1 MQDGDSSK
9 SNHSEY
15 VPALDDTMGTLW
27 ERVRHDAGILDETT
41 RDGYERREFGE
52 VETSN
57 IANDPLLESQ
67 QQLKRD
73 LISRVKRAPFG
84 PFRRYLSDVLACN
97 DPGDANRT
105 ARHVI
110 RTARDY
116 PGNLCIISTHDD
128 HVHVVHD
135 CPFSDGSC
143 RCKILKEETIKAKRR
158 GAIRKRK
165 AISSIEPDNWDSIIE
180 YFISN
185 GRWLQ
190 FAKVGGSVVGLPHG
204 YQTLQERGCQGQNT
218 GQILG
223 TCISTGSSEL
233 LGGSSIEE
241 TTRESTRTNSGNSRK
256 RRRRSSDIR
265 EEMEKIMNQHP
276 VCPLAGIISTRQWL
290 THKDLRYLRADNET
304 VKSFL
309 DAKSEEMC
317 YWTLYDFQSFYNQPN
332 CYPTFMAGYQ
342 PLEDKYYSVEDSI
355 IILNKL
361 LAYQFDD
368 DVVQIKSFLQT
379 FYNILERKLP
389 KCNTICIWS
398 PPSAG
403 KNFFFDVYLHYLMNY
418 GQLGIMNKTNN
429 FSLQEATSKRVLLWN
444 EPNYEDYY
452 TDTLKMLTGGDAL
465 SVRVKQKKDCH
476 VYKTPLI
483 VLTNNRIGFMYEL
496 AFKDRVAIY
505 KWKEA
510 KFLIQYDKKPNPLSA
525 FELMVYWEIIP
536 RVIEQ

>member
-1 MQDGDSSK
+1 MQDGKQPDN
-9 SNHSEY
+9 SNY
-15 VPALDDTMGTLW
+15 VPALDDTMGTVW
-27 ERVRHDAGILDETT
+27 QRMRDDAGFLDETA
-41 RDGYERREFGE
+41 RDGFGGFFSRG
-52 VETSN
+52 VENSVSSDGE
-57 IANDPLLESQ
+57 ILGPQ
-67 QQLKRD
+67 QQLQRDIVSRIKRT
-73 LISRVKRAPFG
+73 PFG
-84 PFRRYLSDVLACN
+84 PFRRYLSDVLAC
-97 DPGDANRT
+97 DDSREANRI
-105 ARHVI
+105 ARQVI

-116 PGNLCIISTHDD
+116 PGNLCLISTHDD

-135 CPFSDGSC
+135 CAYSDGSC
-143 RCKILKEETIKAKRR
+143 RCKILKEETVKAKRR

-165 AISSIEPDNWDSIIE
+165 AISSIASDQWDNIIL

-190 FAKVGGSVVGLPHG
+190 FAKVGGSVVGLPYG
-204 YQTLQERGCQGQNT
+204 YQALQERGHQGQDS

-223 TCISTGSSEL
+223 TCTSTGSSEL
-233 LGGSSIEE
+233 CGESSIEE
-241 TTRESTRTNSGNSRK
+241 VTGKSTRINSRDG
-256 RRRRSSDIR
+256 RRRRRRASDIR
-265 EEMEKIMNQHP
+265 EEMEKIVNENP

-317 YWTLYDFQSFYNQPN
+317 YWTLHDFNTFYSQPYCN
-332 CYPTFMAGYQ
+332 PTFMAGYQ
-342 PLEDKYYSVEDSI
+342 PLEDKYYSVNDSLT
-355 IILNKL
+355 ILNKL

-368 DVVQIKSFLQT
+368 DVVQIKSFLNT
-379 FYNILERKLP
+379 FYNVLERKLP
-389 KCNTICIWS
+389 KCNTICVWS

-444 EPNYEDYY
+444 EPNYEDAY

-465 SVRVKQKKDCH
+465 CVRVKQKKDCH

-483 VLTNNRIGFMYEL
+483 VLTNNMIGFMHEL
-496 AFKDRVAIY
+496 AFVDRVKVY
-505 KWKEA
+505 RWKQA
-510 KFLIQYDKKPNPLSA
+510 PFLAEYNKKPNPLVA
-525 FELMVYWEIIP
+525 FEILVYWEIIP
-536 RVIEQ
+536 RIIEQ